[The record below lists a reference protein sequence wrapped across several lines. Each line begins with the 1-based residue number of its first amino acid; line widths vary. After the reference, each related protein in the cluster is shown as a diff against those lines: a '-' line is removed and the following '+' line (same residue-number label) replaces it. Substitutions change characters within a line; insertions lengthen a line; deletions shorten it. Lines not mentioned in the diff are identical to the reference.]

1 MEKSLE
7 EPENGNPSSPLSS
20 SSSDDDEAAEDL
32 QIQTLEKSLAE
43 NPFEYGT
50 YVQYIQCLRKYG
62 HLEKLRQ
69 ARESMNQRFP
79 LSPEMWQEWIKDEI
93 SLCSSVEAFTEVEKL
108 YERAVQE
115 YLSVSLWCDYIN
127 FVQENDASI
136 SQCSPDGVSKMRK
149 LLERAVAAAGLIV
162 TEGNKIWE
170 AYREFEQALCLTIKD
185 SQNEEKEKQND
196 IVRKLYHRQL
206 SLPLVDL
213 RATLR
218 DYKLWEAEQG
228 HDNDANSDFDGVPQH
243 VVSAYRKATELYNF
257 RKQYEEEIMKTD
269 ASDTERLQQFLNYI
283 KFEESSGDPVRI
295 QILYERAVSRF
306 PVSSDLWLG
315 YTSYLDQNL
324 KVPTILRSV
333 YSRATRNCTWVG
345 ELWVRYLLSLERM
358 HATEKELSDVFEQ
371 AVQCAFTSFK
381 EYLDLFLTRVDGLRR
396 RMSLAEAKKDGLDY
410 TIIRE
415 TLQRA
420 TEYLSPDCL
429 STDELLCL
437 HSYWA
442 RLEVSLGKDIGAA
455 CGVWENLLKKRGTML
470 EVWQSYITME
480 LELGQIN
487 EARSI
492 YRRCYTKRFSGTG
505 SEDICYSWLR
515 FEREN
520 GTLEDYDTAQKK
532 VAPRLKELKAF
543 RAQQEA
549 KSDNASL
556 VKQDNPTAV
565 DTSRKRKIGKVSE
578 SKPPPEKRKK
588 YSSEP
593 SETSEKVPAKATDQ
607 INIAKETDEGETNNL
622 LDTTSKQSVRTS
634 EHRDSKPELYN
645 DKCTAFISNLSFEA
659 NEEHLRKFFKD
670 SGGVVAIR
678 LLKDKITR
686 QSRGLAYIDF
696 SDDEHLA
703 AAVAKNKQK
712 LLGKKLSIARSDPKR
727 SQKRDSASSN
737 SSTTHKIP
745 FGSKMTRGN
754 SDKKDVSAAF
764 VVAKHGGKEFTGSV
778 TFAVPRAL
786 AQRLEHTPKD
796 AKPDQASEQ
805 PKSND

>member
-1 MEKSLE
+1 MDPNHKIGEAKE
-7 EPENGNPSSPLSS
+7 EPTVDKRMYQRLVGRLIDLAHTR
-20 SSSDDDEAAEDL
+20 SD
-32 QIQTLEKSLAE
+32 I
-43 NPFEYGT
+43 
-50 YVQYIQCLRKYG
+50 
-62 HLEKLRQ
+62 
-69 ARESMNQRFP
+69 
-79 LSPEMWQEWIKDEI
+79 
-93 SLCSSVEAFTEVEKL
+93 
-108 YERAVQE
+108 
-115 YLSVSLWCDYIN
+115 
-127 FVQENDASI
+127 
-136 SQCSPDGVSKMRK
+136 
-149 LLERAVAAAGLIV
+149 
-162 TEGNKIWE
+162 
-170 AYREFEQALCLTIKD
+170 AYA
-185 SQNEEKEKQND
+185 
-196 IVRKLYHRQL
+196 
-206 SLPLVDL
+206 
-213 RATLR
+213 
-218 DYKLWEAEQG
+218 
-228 HDNDANSDFDGVPQH
+228 
-243 VVSAYRKATELYNF
+243 
-257 RKQYEEEIMKTD
+257 
-269 ASDTERLQQFLNYI
+269 NYI

-345 ELWVRYLLSLERM
+345 ELWVHYLLSLERM
-358 HATEKELSDVFEQ
+358 HATEKELSDCQVLVLLFVLSKNPRLRRRMRQ
-371 AVQCAFTSFK
+371 RKKMRRWRVLFTSLLAGEKSQSLDAIRTILPPLLVDVAFLAVRK
-381 EYLDLFLTRVDGLRR
+381 EGVVKPLVTKLSGRYLDLFLTRVDGLRR

-556 VKQDNPTAV
+556 VKQDNPTAA

-607 INIAKETDEGETNNL
+607 INIAKETDEG
-622 LDTTSKQSVRTS
+622 
-634 EHRDSKPELYN
+634 
-645 DKCTAFISNLSFEA
+645 
-659 NEEHLRKFFKD
+659 
-670 SGGVVAIR
+670 
-678 LLKDKITR
+678 
-686 QSRGLAYIDF
+686 
-696 SDDEHLA
+696 
-703 AAVAKNKQK
+703 
-712 LLGKKLSIARSDPKR
+712 
-727 SQKRDSASSN
+727 
-737 SSTTHKIP
+737 
-745 FGSKMTRGN
+745 SKMTRGN

-786 AQRLEHTPKD
+786 AQRLDHTPKD

>member
-1 MEKSLE
+1 MYVYYET
-7 EPENGNPSSPLSS
+7 GN
-20 SSSDDDEAAEDL
+20 
-32 QIQTLEKSLAE
+32 T
-43 NPFEYGT
+43 
-50 YVQYIQCLRKYG
+50 
-62 HLEKLRQ
+62 
-69 ARESMNQRFP
+69 
-79 LSPEMWQEWIKDEI
+79 
-93 SLCSSVEAFTEVEKL
+93 
-108 YERAVQE
+108 
-115 YLSVSLWCDYIN
+115 
-127 FVQENDASI
+127 
-136 SQCSPDGVSKMRK
+136 
-149 LLERAVAAAGLIV
+149 
-162 TEGNKIWE
+162 
-170 AYREFEQALCLTIKD
+170 
-185 SQNEEKEKQND
+185 
-196 IVRKLYHRQL
+196 
-206 SLPLVDL
+206 
-213 RATLR
+213 
-218 DYKLWEAEQG
+218 
-228 HDNDANSDFDGVPQH
+228 
-243 VVSAYRKATELYNF
+243 
-257 RKQYEEEIMKTD
+257 
-269 ASDTERLQQFLNYI
+269 NYI

-358 HATEKELSDVFEQ
+358 HATEKELSDVCFLFCCYYKVAEKNEAKEENEAVEGVVYFVACWGEVTKPRCHQNYFATIVAKVDVAFLAVRKEGVVKPLVTKLSGRVFEQ

-381 EYLDLFLTRVDGLRR
+381 E
-396 RMSLAEAKKDGLDY
+396 
-410 TIIRE
+410 
-415 TLQRA
+415 RA

-607 INIAKETDEGETNNL
+607 INIAKETDEG
-622 LDTTSKQSVRTS
+622 
-634 EHRDSKPELYN
+634 
-645 DKCTAFISNLSFEA
+645 
-659 NEEHLRKFFKD
+659 
-670 SGGVVAIR
+670 
-678 LLKDKITR
+678 
-686 QSRGLAYIDF
+686 
-696 SDDEHLA
+696 
-703 AAVAKNKQK
+703 
-712 LLGKKLSIARSDPKR
+712 
-727 SQKRDSASSN
+727 
-737 SSTTHKIP
+737 
-745 FGSKMTRGN
+745 SKMTRGN